1 MRIGMRVGTLVL
13 ALILALGVCLTAG
26 AETYPVYKVTVRP
39 AWLFSKADYSAEDII
54 RTVPM
59 DSLVLVAEKS
69 ERVSL
74 VYTKEGLFGYMNS
87 DYIQPTGKEYTVDFA
102 ITPDKISENED
113 RMREMRLISTD
124 PYAVLPDTETLQRT
138 YPATLVQGRQA
149 YDLDGL
155 LNTLLGE
162 GYIRQERTSG
172 FAEDAYESR
181 DSEKPY
187 RYIRVNDDTG
197 ELSYYDSMVSGE
209 RGGEYQPPRM
219 NMPKSESEEIC
230 RALLKDVLP
239 SDWLAHRGVAW
250 DTRERWGGEDRWLT
264 DAEYKKSILNTD
276 VHRFEFEH
284 WTEDGIAIYG
294 DRILAAVGVNGL
306 DRIMMNWHEYRI
318 ETETQIELM
327 PLDEA
332 LSMANRTRKSE
343 AVLLYA
349 APVYSNWLTGD
360 DRFNLSWLL
369 VMNKGDYIVDCVLKE
384 HKCDS
389 YEFH

>member
-87 DYIQPTGKEYTVDFA
+87 DYIQPTGKDYTVDFA

-187 RYIRVNDDTG
+187 RYIHVYDDTG

-209 RGGEYQPPRM
+209 RDGEYQPPRM

-306 DRIMMNWHEYRI
+306 DGIRMNWHEYRI

-389 YEFH
+389 YEFY

>member
-181 DSEKPY
+181 DSKKPY

-276 VHRFEFEH
+276 LHWFEFEH

-369 VMNKGDYIVDCVLKE
+369 VTNKGDYIVDCVLKE

-389 YEFH
+389 YEFY

>member
-102 ITPDKISENED
+102 ITPDKISENEN
-113 RMREMRLISTD
+113 RLREMRLISTD
-124 PYAVLPDTETLQRT
+124 PYAILPEAETLQRT

-181 DSEKPY
+181 DSKKPY

-276 VHRFEFEH
+276 LHRFEFEH

-306 DRIMMNWHEYRI
+306 DGIMMNWHEYRI

-389 YEFH
+389 YEFY

>member
-59 DSLVLVAEKS
+59 DSLVLMAEKS

-74 VYTKEGLFGYMNS
+74 VYTKDGLFGYMNS
-87 DYIQPTGKEYTVDFA
+87 NDIQPTGKDYTVDFA
-102 ITPDKISENED
+102 ITPDKISENEN
-113 RMREMRLISTD
+113 RLREMRLISTD
-124 PYAVLPDTETLQRT
+124 PYAILPEAETLQRT

-187 RYIRVNDDTG
+187 RYIHVNDDTG

-230 RALLKDVLP
+230 RALLKEVLP
-239 SDWLAHRGVAW
+239 ADWLAHCGVAW

-306 DRIMMNWHEYRI
+306 DGIMMNWHEYRI

-369 VMNKGDYIVDCVLKE
+369 VTNKGDYIVDCVLKE

-389 YEFH
+389 YEFY

>member
-1 MRIGMRVGTLVL
+1 MKIGMRVGTLVL

-187 RYIRVNDDTG
+187 RYIHVYDDTG

-276 VHRFEFEH
+276 LHWFEFEH

-306 DRIMMNWHEYRI
+306 DGIRMNWHEYRI

-389 YEFH
+389 YEFY

>member
-74 VYTKEGLFGYMNS
+74 VYTKDGLFGYMNS
-87 DYIQPTGKEYTVDFA
+87 NDIQPTGKEYTVDFA
-102 ITPDKISENED
+102 ITPDKISENEN
-113 RMREMRLISTD
+113 RLREMRLISTD
-124 PYAVLPDTETLQRT
+124 PYAILPEAETLQRT

-181 DSEKPY
+181 DSKKPY

-276 VHRFEFEH
+276 LHWFEFEH

-389 YEFH
+389 YEFY

>member
-74 VYTKEGLFGYMNS
+74 VYTKDGLFGYMNS

-187 RYIRVNDDTG
+187 RYIHVYDDTG

-276 VHRFEFEH
+276 LHWFEFEH

-369 VMNKGDYIVDCVLKE
+369 VTNKGDYIVDCVLKE
-384 HKCDS
+384 PKCDS
-389 YEFH
+389 YEFY

>member
-39 AWLFSKADYSAEDII
+39 AWLFSKADYSAEDIV

-187 RYIRVNDDTG
+187 RYIHVYDDTG

-209 RGGEYQPPRM
+209 RDGEYQPPRM

-276 VHRFEFEH
+276 LHWFEFEH

-389 YEFH
+389 YEFY

>member
-124 PYAVLPDTETLQRT
+124 PYAILPEAETLQRT

-187 RYIRVNDDTG
+187 RYIHVYDDTG

-209 RGGEYQPPRM
+209 RDGEYQPPRM

-389 YEFH
+389 YEFY

>member
-187 RYIRVNDDTG
+187 RYIHVYDDTG
-197 ELSYYDSMVSGE
+197 ELSYSDSMVSGE
-209 RGGEYQPPRM
+209 RDGEYQPPRM

-276 VHRFEFEH
+276 LHWFEFEH

-369 VMNKGDYIVDCVLKE
+369 VTNKGDYIVDCVLKE

-389 YEFH
+389 YEFY

>member
-74 VYTKEGLFGYMNS
+74 VYTKDGLFGYMNS
-87 DYIQPTGKEYTVDFA
+87 NDIQPTGKEYTVDFA

-187 RYIRVNDDTG
+187 RYIHVYDDTG

-209 RGGEYQPPRM
+209 RDGEYQPPRM

-276 VHRFEFEH
+276 LHWFEFEH

-306 DRIMMNWHEYRI
+306 DGIMMNWHEYRI

-369 VMNKGDYIVDCVLKE
+369 VTNKGDYIVDCVLKE

-389 YEFH
+389 YEFY

>member
-1 MRIGMRVGTLVL
+1 MRIEMRVGTLVL
-13 ALILALGVCLTAG
+13 ALILALSACLTAG

-39 AWLFSKADYSAEDII
+39 ACLFSKADYSAEDII
-54 RTVPM
+54 RTVPL

-87 DYIQPTGKEYTVDFA
+87 DDIQPTGKDYTVDFS
-102 ITPDKISENED
+102 ISPDKISENED

-124 PYAVLPDTETLQRT
+124 PNAVLPDAETLQRA

-149 YDLDGL
+149 YDLDSL
-155 LNTLLGE
+155 LNALLGE
-162 GYIRQERTSG
+162 GYVRQERTEFST
-172 FAEDAYESR
+172 EDIYESR
-181 DSEKPY
+181 SDEKPY
-187 RYIRVNDDTG
+187 RYLHVNDDTR

-264 DAEYKKSILNTD
+264 NAEYKKSILNTD

-306 DRIMMNWHEYRI
+306 DGIMMNWHEYRI

-360 DRFNLSWLL
+360 ERFNLSWLL
-369 VMNKGDYIVDCVLKE
+369 VTNKGDYIVDCVLKE

-389 YEFH
+389 YEFY

>member
-187 RYIRVNDDTG
+187 RYIHVYDDTG

-209 RGGEYQPPRM
+209 RDGEYQPPRM

-239 SDWLAHRGVAW
+239 SDWLTHRGVAW

-276 VHRFEFEH
+276 LHWFEFEH

-306 DRIMMNWHEYRI
+306 DGIRMNWHEYRI

-389 YEFH
+389 YEFY

>member
-26 AETYPVYKVTVRP
+26 AETYPVYKVTIRP

-187 RYIRVNDDTG
+187 RYIHVYDDTG

-209 RGGEYQPPRM
+209 RDGEYQPPRM

-306 DRIMMNWHEYRI
+306 DGIMMNWHEYRI

-389 YEFH
+389 YEFY

>member
-39 AWLFSKADYSAEDII
+39 AWLFSKADYSAEDIV

-187 RYIRVNDDTG
+187 RYIHVYDDTG

-209 RGGEYQPPRM
+209 RDGEYQPPRM

-276 VHRFEFEH
+276 LHWFEFEH

-306 DRIMMNWHEYRI
+306 DGIRMNWHEYRI

-389 YEFH
+389 YEFY

>member
-13 ALILALGVCLTAG
+13 ALILALGVYLTAG

-187 RYIRVNDDTG
+187 RYIHVYDDTG

-276 VHRFEFEH
+276 VHWFEFEH

-369 VMNKGDYIVDCVLKE
+369 VTNKGDYIVDCVLKE

-389 YEFH
+389 YEFY

>member
-187 RYIRVNDDTG
+187 RYIHVYDDTG

-209 RGGEYQPPRM
+209 RDGEYQPPRM

-239 SDWLAHRGVAW
+239 SDWLVHRGVAW

-306 DRIMMNWHEYRI
+306 DGIMMNWHEYRI

-389 YEFH
+389 YEFY

>member
-124 PYAVLPDTETLQRT
+124 PYAILPDAETLQRT

-187 RYIRVNDDTG
+187 RYIHVYDDTG

-209 RGGEYQPPRM
+209 RDGEYQPPRM
-219 NMPKSESEEIC
+219 NMPRSESEEIC

-276 VHRFEFEH
+276 LHWFEFEH

-389 YEFH
+389 YEFY

>member
-138 YPATLVQGRQA
+138 YPATLVQRRQA

-187 RYIRVNDDTG
+187 RYIHVYDDTG

-209 RGGEYQPPRM
+209 RDGEYQPPRM

-306 DRIMMNWHEYRI
+306 DGIMMNWHEYRI

-349 APVYSNWLTGD
+349 APVYSNWLTED

-369 VMNKGDYIVDCVLKE
+369 VTNKGDYIVDCVLKE

-389 YEFH
+389 YEFY

>member
-181 DSEKPY
+181 DSKKPY

-306 DRIMMNWHEYRI
+306 DGIMMNWHEYRI

-389 YEFH
+389 YEFY

>member
-1 MRIGMRVGTLVL
+1 
-13 ALILALGVCLTAG
+13 
-26 AETYPVYKVTVRP
+26 
-39 AWLFSKADYSAEDII
+39 
-54 RTVPM
+54 
-59 DSLVLVAEKS
+59 
-69 ERVSL
+69 
-74 VYTKEGLFGYMNS
+74 MNS

-187 RYIRVNDDTG
+187 RYIHVYDDTG

-209 RGGEYQPPRM
+209 RDGEYQPPRM

-306 DRIMMNWHEYRI
+306 DGIMMNWHEYRI

-389 YEFH
+389 YEFY

>member
-1 MRIGMRVGTLVL
+1 MRIGMRVGTLAL

-187 RYIRVNDDTG
+187 RYIHVYDDTG

-209 RGGEYQPPRM
+209 RDGEYQPPRM

-389 YEFH
+389 YEFY

>member
-1 MRIGMRVGTLVL
+1 MRTGMRVGTLVL

-162 GYIRQERTSG
+162 GYIRQERTGG

-209 RGGEYQPPRM
+209 RDGEYQPPRM

-306 DRIMMNWHEYRI
+306 DGIMMNWHEYRI

-389 YEFH
+389 YEFY

>member
-102 ITPDKISENED
+102 ISPDKISENED

-187 RYIRVNDDTG
+187 RYIHVYDDTG

-209 RGGEYQPPRM
+209 RDGEYQPPRM

-306 DRIMMNWHEYRI
+306 DGIMMNWHEYRI

-389 YEFH
+389 YEFY

>member
-74 VYTKEGLFGYMNS
+74 VYTKDGLFGYMNS

-181 DSEKPY
+181 DSKKPY

-389 YEFH
+389 YEFY

>member
-13 ALILALGVCLTAG
+13 ALILALGTCLTAG

-181 DSEKPY
+181 DSKKPY

-306 DRIMMNWHEYRI
+306 DGIMMNWHEYRI

-389 YEFH
+389 YEFY

>member
-39 AWLFSKADYSAEDII
+39 AWLFSKADYSAEDIV

-187 RYIRVNDDTG
+187 RYIHVYDDTG

-209 RGGEYQPPRM
+209 RGGEYRPPRM

-276 VHRFEFEH
+276 VHWFEFEH

-306 DRIMMNWHEYRI
+306 DRITMNWHEYRI

-389 YEFH
+389 YEFY

>member
-187 RYIRVNDDTG
+187 RYIHVYDDTG

-209 RGGEYQPPRM
+209 RDGEYQPPRM

-276 VHRFEFEH
+276 LHRFEFEH

-369 VMNKGDYIVDCVLKE
+369 VTNKGDYIVDCVLKE

-389 YEFH
+389 YEFY

>member
-102 ITPDKISENED
+102 ISPDKISENED

-187 RYIRVNDDTG
+187 RYIHVYDDTG

-209 RGGEYQPPRM
+209 RDGEYQPPRM

-306 DRIMMNWHEYRI
+306 DGIMMNWHEYRI

-369 VMNKGDYIVDCVLKE
+369 VTNKGDYIVDCVLKE

-389 YEFH
+389 YEFY

>member
-187 RYIRVNDDTG
+187 RYIHVYDDTG

-209 RGGEYQPPRM
+209 RDGEYQPPRM

-306 DRIMMNWHEYRI
+306 DGIMMNWHEYRI

>member
-187 RYIRVNDDTG
+187 RYIHVYDDTG

-306 DRIMMNWHEYRI
+306 DRITMNWHEYRI

-369 VMNKGDYIVDCVLKE
+369 VTNKGDYIVDCVLKE

-389 YEFH
+389 YEFY

>member
-187 RYIRVNDDTG
+187 RYIHVYDDTG

-209 RGGEYQPPRM
+209 RDGEYQPPRM

-276 VHRFEFEH
+276 LHWFEFEH

-306 DRIMMNWHEYRI
+306 DWIIMNWHEYRI

-389 YEFH
+389 YEFY

>member
-26 AETYPVYKVTVRP
+26 AETYPVYKVTVGP

-187 RYIRVNDDTG
+187 RYIHVYDDTG

-209 RGGEYQPPRM
+209 RDGEYQPPRM

-276 VHRFEFEH
+276 VHWFEFEH

-389 YEFH
+389 YEFY

>member
-187 RYIRVNDDTG
+187 RYIHVYDDTG

-209 RGGEYQPPRM
+209 RDGEYQPPRM

-276 VHRFEFEH
+276 VHWFEFEH

-389 YEFH
+389 YEFY

>member
-181 DSEKPY
+181 DSKKPY

-209 RGGEYQPPRM
+209 RDGEYQPPRM

-389 YEFH
+389 YEFY

>member
-124 PYAVLPDTETLQRT
+124 PYTILPDAETLQRT

-187 RYIRVNDDTG
+187 RYIHVYDDTG

-209 RGGEYQPPRM
+209 RDGEYQPPRM

-369 VMNKGDYIVDCVLKE
+369 VTNKGDYIVDCVLKE

-389 YEFH
+389 YEFY

>member
-1 MRIGMRVGTLVL
+1 MKLGTRVGILMLLL
-13 ALILALGVCLTAG
+13 ALALSACLTAG

-54 RTVPM
+54 RTVPL

-87 DYIQPTGKEYTVDFA
+87 DYIQPTGKDYTVDFS
-102 ITPDKISENED
+102 ISPDKISENED

-124 PYAVLPDTETLQRT
+124 PNAVLPDAETLQRA

-149 YDLDGL
+149 YDLDSL
-155 LNTLLGE
+155 LNALLGE
-162 GYIRQERTSG
+162 GYVRQERTEFST
-172 FAEDAYESR
+172 EDIYESR
-181 DSEKPY
+181 SDEKPY
-187 RYIRVNDDTG
+187 RYLHVNDDTR

-239 SDWLAHRGVAW
+239 ADWLAHRGVAW
-250 DTRERWGGEDRWLT
+250 DTRERWGDEDRWLT

-306 DRIMMNWHEYRI
+306 DGIMMNWHEYRI
-318 ETETQIELM
+318 ETETRIELM

-332 LSMANRTRKSE
+332 ISMANRTRKSD

-360 DRFNLSWLL
+360 ERFNLSWLL
-369 VMNKGDYIVDCVLKE
+369 VTNKGDYIVDCVLKE

-389 YEFH
+389 YEFY

>member
-87 DYIQPTGKEYTVDFA
+87 NDIQPTGKEYTVDFA

-187 RYIRVNDDTG
+187 RYIHVYDDTG

-209 RGGEYQPPRM
+209 RDGEYQPPRM

-389 YEFH
+389 YEFY

>member
-187 RYIRVNDDTG
+187 RYIHVYDDTG

-209 RGGEYQPPRM
+209 RDGEYQPPRM

-276 VHRFEFEH
+276 LHWFEFEH

-294 DRILAAVGVNGL
+294 DRILATVGVNGL
-306 DRIMMNWHEYRI
+306 DGIMMNWHEYRI

-389 YEFH
+389 YEFY

>member
-87 DYIQPTGKEYTVDFA
+87 NDIQPTGKEYTVDFA

-181 DSEKPY
+181 DSKKPY

-276 VHRFEFEH
+276 LHWFEFEH

-389 YEFH
+389 YEFY